1 MLFKIQIPEIQPQKV
16 WVIRPEMKPGNQ
28 HWEWAQPVMLMWVVH
43 GPHFE
48 EFWPRW
54 TFAWSCVL
62 GNFKKFILVGG
73 FAWVIIYCMVS
84 SSLSTRQDTK
94 TSFSRITSDIEAL
107 KLRYCPVLWVC
118 VWERVLCVC
127 VLSGKCPVAM
137 VLSTFHASLKGFA
150 WCVPSGTF
158 YQNIPKENWGESC
171 LKFENCCFVLIFF
184 HKQGRFR

>member
-16 WVIRPEMKPGNQ
+16 WVIRPQMKSGNQ

-94 TSFSRITSDIEAL
+94 ASFSRITSDTEAL
-107 KLRYCPVLWVC
+107 ELRYCPVLWVC

-127 VLSGKCPVAM
+127 VVRKMPCCHGV
-137 VLSTFHASLKGFA
+137 VH
-150 WCVPSGTF
+150 
-158 YQNIPKENWGESC
+158 ISC
-171 LKFENCCFVLIFF
+171 LFEGICLMCTLRNILSEHPKRKLGGKLSEIWELLLCFNIFS
-184 HKQGRFR
+184 

>member
-1 MLFKIQIPEIQPQKV
+1 
-16 WVIRPEMKPGNQ
+16 MKPGNQ

-54 TFAWSCVL
+54 TFAWSYVL
-62 GNFKKFILVGG
+62 GHFKKFILVGG
-73 FAWVIIYCMVS
+73 FAFTAWYLHLCPLVRTQRH
-84 SSLSTRQDTK
+84 LSVESPVTLKHQNWDT
-94 TSFSRITSDIEAL
+94 AL
-107 KLRYCPVLWVC
+107 SCKYVPERGFC
-118 VWERVLCVC
+118 VCVC
-127 VLSGKCPVAM
+127 VLSGTCPVAM

-150 WCVPSGTF
+150 WHVPSGTF
-158 YQNIPKENWGESC
+158 YQDIPKENWGESR